1 MQDSTPIIEAF
12 ESTAL
17 APSIHPPGITLC
29 FLSTLLEEFGDEWG
43 NKWMFHYRWARE
55 VDQDVVSSRLAKEM
69 VGTEGP
75 PEMAAQMSA
84 GIKARMSG
92 RGFAVGSNELTAP
105 LIEED
110 FKAALAVL
118 EAHLAAPR
126 AFLFG
131 GAPCFADFGLAAQI
145 HQARIDPTAGAI
157 VMQLAPRVAA
167 WAEGMLDPKAVG
179 PFETWSSLEPTL
191 EPLLGTSVR
200 TFLEWTAANS
210 DAVGAGANELTITLP
225 NGKVWTQAVGGPQ
238 KYHRKSLAVLRA
250 KFASLPADGSAELH
264 SVLTRCSCIIPLSAP
279 LAPLANAKL

>member
-1 MQDSTPIIEAF
+1 MAKQPYVIYGSSNSPYSTKVRSYFLYKQIPHEWRVQGKAMQDSTPIIEAF

-75 PEMAAQMSA
+75 PEMAAQMDVPAHLIVAENNLLVATVKLHS
-84 GIKARMSG
+84 GFSFTLTCRNIPITSCIEGRQARMSG

-110 FKAALAVL
+110 FKAALTVL

-145 HQARIDPTAGAI
+145 HQARIDPT
-157 VMQLAPRVAA
+157 
-167 WAEGMLDPKAVG
+167 
-179 PFETWSSLEPTL
+179 
-191 EPLLGTSVR
+191 
-200 TFLEWTAANS
+200 
-210 DAVGAGANELTITLP
+210 
-225 NGKVWTQAVGGPQ
+225 
-238 KYHRKSLAVLRA
+238 
-250 KFASLPADGSAELH
+250 
-264 SVLTRCSCIIPLSAP
+264 
-279 LAPLANAKL
+279 